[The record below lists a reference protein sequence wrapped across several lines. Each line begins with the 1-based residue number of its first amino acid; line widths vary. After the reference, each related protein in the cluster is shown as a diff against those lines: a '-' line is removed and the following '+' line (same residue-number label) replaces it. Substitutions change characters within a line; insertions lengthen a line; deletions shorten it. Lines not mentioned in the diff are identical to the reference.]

1 MILGCWQTNLKVP
14 RKISKWLRLTKRPT
28 EMLEMKDPIKRPNR
42 QAKSHEQTKALERK
56 HSRGQAEEQL
66 LGTFD
71 LRQ

>member
-1 MILGCWQTNLKVP
+1 
-14 RKISKWLRLTKRPT
+14 
-28 EMLEMKDPIKRPNR
+28 MLEIKDPIKRPNQ